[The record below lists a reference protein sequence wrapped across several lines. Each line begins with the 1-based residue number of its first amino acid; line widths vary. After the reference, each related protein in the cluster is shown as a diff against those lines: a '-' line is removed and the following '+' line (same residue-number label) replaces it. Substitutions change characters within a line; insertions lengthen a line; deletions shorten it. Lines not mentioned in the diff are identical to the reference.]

1 MSLSVLSQIIAFL
14 VALTVH
20 EFSHA
25 FMANKLGDPTAK
37 YSGRLS
43 LNPIRHIDLLGTVL
57 LPLVLLIS
65 RSPFVFGWAK
75 PVPVN
80 TYNLRGKYGELWVSL
95 AGPAANFLTAAI
107 IAMFLRFA
115 PPAMIASWTTDF
127 YNLFIFIL
135 WTNVIIGVFNLIPI
149 PPLDGS
155 KIILSLLPPAYNHV
169 RDFITQYGI
178 LFLMAFI
185 LFGSRLLLLAAFL
198 VLRLLG
204 YSGDEIMD
212 IIRVVSSR

>member
-1 MSLSVLSQIIAFL
+1 
-14 VALTVH
+14 
-20 EFSHA
+20 
-25 FMANKLGDPTAK
+25 
-37 YSGRLS
+37 
-43 LNPIRHIDLLGTVL
+43 
-57 LPLVLLIS
+57 
-65 RSPFVFGWAK
+65 
-75 PVPVN
+75 
-80 TYNLRGKYGELWVSL
+80 
-95 AGPAANFLTAAI
+95 
-107 IAMFLRFA
+107 
-115 PPAMIASWTTDF
+115 
-127 YNLFIFIL
+127 
-135 WTNVIIGVFNLIPI
+135 VFNLIPI